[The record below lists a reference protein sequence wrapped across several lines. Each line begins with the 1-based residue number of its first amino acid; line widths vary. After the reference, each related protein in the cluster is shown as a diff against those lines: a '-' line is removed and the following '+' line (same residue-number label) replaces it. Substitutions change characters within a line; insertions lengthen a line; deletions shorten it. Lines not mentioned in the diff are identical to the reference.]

1 MAGEVAVL
9 LFLAGVGHAPGLMAG
24 VAFGIGL
31 ALWQTSRQIERWEV
45 EHQTLLLR
53 EPGTRRYFLAR
64 GENG

>member
-1 MAGEVAVL
+1 
-9 LFLAGVGHAPGLMAG
+9 MAG

-31 ALWQTSRQIERWEV
+31 ALWQTSRRIERWEV

-53 EPGTRRYFLAR
+53 EPGTRRCFLAR